1 MGRGEGWGKERKGKR
16 EEKPSLLPLPP
27 PLALPLGRPDTQV
40 TTAGLAGPY
49 IVCGGGG
56 GGGGGGRR
64 GQRP

>member
-16 EEKPSLLPLPP
+16 EEKPSFPLLPLPP

-49 IVCGGGG
+49 IVGGGG
-56 GGGGGGRR
+56 GGGG
-64 GQRP
+64 